1 MTVAKLM
8 QNTFESAKRHFE
20 AGRARKVTINKLNML
35 EKVPRFVLPLLL
47 VTQLV
52 LGLVLT
58 SR

>member
-52 LGLVLT
+52 LGLC
-58 SR
+58 